1 MEREDD
7 WKVLL
12 GVGLFAIALFI
23 FSIDAMQ
30 KMDRHNPA
38 VKDIFSVAGGGM
50 GAVNTRPEAVEHR

>member
-12 GVGLFAIALFI
+12 GVGLFAITLFI

-30 KMDRHNPA
+30 KTYRHNPA

-50 GAVNTRPEAVEHR
+50 GTVNTRPNTVEHR